1 MESKFVDNM
10 QAKRKKT
17 DAAIQKESLASHA
30 FLSAGG
36 LTGFQQE
43 AESAVNTCRGVDSG
57 NGKSKKAL
65 GSSCNI
71 RPRWFSTFAALS
83 KGYATGDNRTLFFAC
98 LHCEKDFVGIYGR
111 HRT

>member
-1 MESKFVDNM
+1 MTMESDPFDNM
-10 QAKRKKT
+10 KAKRKKT

-57 NGKSKKAL
+57 MVTARK
-65 GSSCNI
+65 
-71 RPRWFSTFAALS
+71 R
-83 KGYATGDNRTLFFAC
+83 
-98 LHCEKDFVGIYGR
+98 CEVVAM
-111 HRT
+111 